1 MDRRVFMAVFLAIL
15 LSLVVVALLSLTL
28 QIFGPFLI
36 ALLWAGVLAIVS
48 YGFYERLVRWV
59 GGRKTL
65 AAAVMTLCVSFMII
79 GPVLAVLFVITE
91 EAIAL
96 MASEDVPRAIQAI
109 ESEPWVQSALSQVQE
124 LAGGEKLTVRD
135 IGMRVLSLF
144 GPRAVLSASGGAV
157 AGAVAVAEF
166 VGTIL
171 VQTLFTVF
179 FIILSVFYFYRD
191 GRSLI
196 ATLSELLPLRPD
208 DRATL
213 FGDIRAAINASVK
226 GGLVTAIA
234 QGALGFVIV
243 FILGAPRPLLWAAAM
258 ALASLIPI
266 VGTALVWL
274 PLAGY
279 WALNQQVPH
288 ALILVAY
295 GVLVIGLADNFLR
308 PLLVGR
314 HMEAHP
320 LSLFLGVFGGIMV
333 FGFSGIILGPV
344 AIAFLSVT
352 TRLFRREFRDMH
364 LAAQGATDDLDNVGV
379 VSPT

>member
-1 MDRRVFMAVFLAIL
+1 MAVFFAIL
-15 LSLVVVALLSLTL
+15 LSLVVVALLALTVR
-28 QIFGPFLI
+28 IFGPFMI

-48 YGFYERLVRWV
+48 HGFYERLVRWV
-59 GGRKTL
+59 GGRRTI
-65 AAAVMTLCVSFMII
+65 AAALMTLGVSFIII
-79 GPVLAVLFVITE
+79 GPALAVLFVITE

-96 MASEDVPRAIQAI
+96 MASEDVSRAIETI
-109 ESEPWVQSALSQVQE
+109 EGEPWVQSALAQIQE

-171 VQTLFTVF
+171 VQTIFTVF

-191 GRSLI
+191 GRELI
-196 ATLSELLPLRPD
+196 ATLSELLPLRAD
-208 DRATL
+208 DRAAL
-213 FGDIRAAINASVK
+213 FGDIRAAINASVQ
-226 GGLVTAIA
+226 GGLVTALA

-243 FILGAPRPLLWAAAM
+243 FILGAPRPFLWAAAM

-274 PLAGY
+274 PLAAY

-320 LSLFLGVFGGIMV
+320 LPLFLGVLGGIMV

-352 TRLFRREFRDMH
+352 TRLFRREFRD
-364 LAAQGATDDLDNVGV
+364 LAQPGQGDDDTGDDLGAAAAVT
-379 VSPT
+379 PT

>member
-59 GGRKTL
+59 GGRRTL
-65 AAAVMTLCVSFMII
+65 AAAVMTLFVSFMII

-91 EAIAL
+91 EAITL
-96 MASEDVPRAIQAI
+96 MASEDVSRAIETI
-109 ESEPWVQSALSQVQE
+109 EAEPWVQSALAQVQE

-135 IGMRVLSLF
+135 IGIRVLSLF

-166 VGTIL
+166 VGTLL

-196 ATLSELLPLRPD
+196 GTLSELLPLRPD

-266 VGTALVWL
+266 VGTSLVWL

-295 GVLVIGLADNFLR
+295 GVLVIGMADNFLR

-320 LSLFLGVFGGIMV
+320 LPLFLGVFGGIMV

-352 TRLFRREFRDMH
+352 TRLFRREFRDMGR
-364 LAAQGATDDLDNVGV
+364 AAQSATDDLDGAAIG
-379 VSPT
+379 PT